1 MANAQLQTGFF
12 APATWAWSRLFDR
25 IDNWLEE
32 EAESLPLWM
41 PVMLGAG
48 IASWWLLPGSVA
60 YVGALVIAIALAILG
75 AVAGARTRRWA
86 SALMIGSLCVG
97 IGLTLMWLRAEWVAA
112 PVIERPVVV
121 LFDAHIVD
129 IEPIPARGDLRLLLR
144 PMARTDMPPQVRVTM
159 PIDAPAVA
167 RLAVG
172 RPIRLRARLMPPP
185 RAALP
190 SGYDFAARAWFD
202 RIGAVGSVLGDV
214 QLPAAA
220 RGQMSL
226 RQSLSVQVRRAIDG
240 DAGGVAAAL
249 ATGDRGGISPEAE
262 EAMRRSGL
270 AHLLSVS
277 GLHISAAVGATYWLA
292 LRLLALFPYLALRL
306 PLTAIAAAAGAL
318 VGLGYTVLTGA
329 EVPTVRSLIAAVLV
343 LMAIIIGREALTLRL
358 VAAGALAVML
368 VLPESIA
375 SPSFQ
380 LSFAAV
386 TAIVAL
392 HSQPTARGWFLWRDE
407 PTMARLARGLGSV
420 LLTGIVVEL
429 ALMPIALFHFHK
441 AGLYGALANVLAIP
455 LTTFIIMPTE
465 ALALLLDSVGLGAP
479 LWWLAERALLAL
491 LWLAFAV
498 AEAPGAVAALPAMP
512 WWAFAGA
519 IFGGLWLTLWQ
530 QRHRLLGVI
539 PITVA
544 LIWTASLPAPD
555 LLVTSDGRHVATR
568 LADGRYALLRGRAGE
583 FVREQMAEAAGS
595 DHIMSAVADLP
606 QAQCNRDFCRWQI
619 DRGGRRWT
627 ILAARTRDRSD
638 WQSLIDACAAADI
651 VIADRWLPQACTPRW
666 LKIDRAM
673 LEHSGGLA
681 INLSPPSV
689 RAARDRGRGKP
700 WDEPPTVAGDAN
712 GR

>member
-1 MANAQLQTGFF
+1 
-12 APATWAWSRLFDR
+12 
-25 IDNWLEE
+25 
-32 EAESLPLWM
+32 
-41 PVMLGAG
+41 
-48 IASWWLLPGSVA
+48 
-60 YVGALVIAIALAILG
+60 
-75 AVAGARTRRWA
+75 
-86 SALMIGSLCVG
+86 
-97 IGLTLMWLRAEWVAA
+97 
-112 PVIERPVVV
+112 
-121 LFDAHIVD
+121 
-129 IEPIPARGDLRLLLR
+129 
-144 PMARTDMPPQVRVTM
+144 
-159 PIDAPAVA
+159 
-167 RLAVG
+167 
-172 RPIRLRARLMPPP
+172 
-185 RAALP
+185 
-190 SGYDFAARAWFD
+190 
-202 RIGAVGSVLGDV
+202 
-214 QLPAAA
+214 
-220 RGQMSL
+220 
-226 RQSLSVQVRRAIDG
+226 
-240 DAGGVAAAL
+240 
-249 ATGDRGGISPEAE
+249 
-262 EAMRRSGL
+262 
-270 AHLLSVS
+270 
-277 GLHISAAVGATYWLA
+277 
-292 LRLLALFPYLALRL
+292 LRL